1 MPIPPRPEPNHA
13 SAVAKAGTERA
24 PPISAAIGFS
34 ATTEIHAAPNETPRI
49 TSDRLA
55 VIHDVLDSMLA
66 LVRAGTSVFLA
77 VRYQHSHSCAA
88 RHFANVGI
96 KGRLANMTF
105 QWRFG
110 FDIRFASPRLTA

>member
-77 VRYQHSHSCAA
+77 S
-88 RHFANVGI
+88 
-96 KGRLANMTF
+96 
-105 QWRFG
+105 
-110 FDIRFASPRLTA
+110 DINIRIPVLRAILRMLESKDDRQI